1 MVDMPAQNPQRIVLP
16 PHRERARRPRSVRLR
31 EWLRRNLFNSR
42 GGTTLTIIT
51 AAVLGLIVY
60 GVVYFVFV
68 DANWRVITD
77 NRWLLF
83 AGGYPMDQEWRLW
96 FSVGFVFLLIGLAYG
111 TWASLGR
118 RDHLFIV
125 LASAFAILLLAHGG
139 AAIWSTLWYLI
150 AVALLYA
157 GYAITIRIP
166 REAGTTRTVQQRTV
180 SALMIAALPI
190 VLVVLLGFG
199 GARPRE
205 LDGFVLNLVL
215 APVGIAGGLVVAI
228 PLALGRASRLRAISW
243 TCTAYIEVVRGA
255 PLLGWLF
262 VALFILDDVIG
273 GELIVRAMVVLAVF
287 TAAYMAE
294 YIRGA
299 LQALPFGQ
307 YEAAHAVGLNQVQ
320 TTQLIIMPQA
330 LRISIP
336 PMVGQAI
343 SIWKDTTLVSVILPL
358 RELKGN
364 ADSAIAQFEFTPDR
378 IEAYVFVA
386 VVFWVVAFI
395 MSRISQRVEG
405 SLGIGE
411 R

>member
-16 PHRERARRPRSVRLR
+16 PHRERARRPRVVRLR
-31 EWLRRNLFNSR
+31 EWARRNLFNSR
-42 GGTTLTIIT
+42 AGTALTIIT
-51 AAVLGLIVY
+51 AAILALIVY

-68 DANWRVITD
+68 DANWRVITE

-96 FSVGFVFLLIGLAYG
+96 FSVMFVFLLIGLTYG

-125 LASAFAILLLAHGG
+125 LASGFAILLLAHGG
-139 AAIWSTLWYLI
+139 AAIWSTIWYLI
-150 AVALLYA
+150 AVGLLYA
-157 GYAITIRIP
+157 GYAIMIRMP
-166 REAGTTRTVQQRTV
+166 REAGPGRTLQQRSV
-180 SALMIAALPI
+180 AGLLIAALPI
-190 VLVVLLGFG
+190 ILIVLLAFG

-205 LDGFVLNLVL
+205 LEGFVLNLVL
-215 APVGIAGGLVVAI
+215 APVGIAGGLIIAI
-228 PLALGRASRLRAISW
+228 PLALGRASRMRAISW
-243 TCTAYIEVVRGA
+243 TCTTYIEVVRGA

-299 LQALPFGQ
+299 LQALPGGQ
-307 YEAAHAVGLNQVQ
+307 SEAAHAVGLNQFQ
-320 TTQLIIMPQA
+320 SMQLIVMPQA

-343 SIWKDTTLVSVILPL
+343 SIWKDTTLVTVILPL